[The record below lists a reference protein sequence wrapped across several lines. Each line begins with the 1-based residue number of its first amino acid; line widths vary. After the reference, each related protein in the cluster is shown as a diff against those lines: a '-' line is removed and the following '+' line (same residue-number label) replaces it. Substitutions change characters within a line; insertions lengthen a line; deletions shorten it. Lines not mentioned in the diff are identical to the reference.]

1 MLTVKEVGGV
11 GSTEATHNGSWIW
24 AGVRRGMHK
33 DNITL
38 SGGKRPYFVQAIDG
52 RRIEGLPC
60 G

>member
-11 GSTEATHNGSWIW
+11 GSTEAAH
-24 AGVRRGMHK
+24 RGARNCALMRGEMHK

-38 SGGKRPYFVQAIDG
+38 SGGKRPYFAKWKMRQSTG
-52 RRIEGLPC
+52 G